1 MSEMRKLFDKYECD
15 KGWKHEY
22 EKVYEPDFE
31 ALKEQPINILDI
43 GIWKGASMEAWLDYF
58 PNATVY
64 GIDIFTRVTPEEVPA
79 LSKDRTKWLQGDST
93 SPKIVREIK
102 KAWGDVKFDIIIDDG
117 KHTPEANQL
126 TFRHIFPFLKEDGR
140 YYIED
145 IWPFDIMTQKELQ
158 DPWLKANPDEY
169 NLFKYMQF
177 LNEIFP
183 YKIKHFDGRYKRRS
197 QTHVGEYLDSYI
209 IRVNR

>member
-79 LSKDRTKWLQGDST
+79 LSKHRTKWLQ
-93 SPKIVREIK
+93 
-102 KAWGDVKFDIIIDDG
+102 
-117 KHTPEANQL
+117 
-126 TFRHIFPFLKEDGR
+126 
-140 YYIED
+140 
-145 IWPFDIMTQKELQ
+145 
-158 DPWLKANPDEY
+158 
-169 NLFKYMQF
+169 
-177 LNEIFP
+177 
-183 YKIKHFDGRYKRRS
+183 
-197 QTHVGEYLDSYI
+197 
-209 IRVNR
+209 